1 MRALQVGAVSFAFHR
16 SLVVILRIFSVAP
29 QYSPQW
35 FSRAE
40 IGTTAMIFKADQRT
54 AIPTDC
60 HVSNT
65 PGHVRPFVN
74 GPRVEYPEPSHVRPI
89 SWPVVMLQQ
98 LVAAAHRQH
107 RHIIFNRSPQADTL
121 YLVQILR
128 DRGLLFILP
137 AANKQHIIFIRCQG
151 VTNAQAD
158 NSQLYTTELT
168 TSAQRYYIAPVSVQV

>member
-1 MRALQVGAVSFAFHR
+1 MAVHR
-16 SLVVILRIFSVAP
+16 SLAVILGFISVPP
-29 QYSPQW
+29 QSSPKW
-35 FSRAE
+35 FSGGDM
-40 IGTTAMIFKADQRT
+40 GTTAMICKADQRP

-107 RHIIFNRSPQADTL
+107 RHIIFNRSPQADTF

-128 DRGLLFILP
+128 DSALLFILP
-137 AANKQHIIFIRCQG
+137 AANKQHIILIRCQG

-168 TSAQRYYIAPVSVQV
+168 ASAQRYYIAPVSVQV